1 MDGLS
6 ESYLSMSYLFYLFL
20 HLFWLILILHVP
32 VHGVN
37 FICFFLLANFDCSQR
52 VFGDLVMYVRVGG
65 QVTILTRHVHQPLQ
79 HVTCP
84 TCPASR
90 VTCRVTSSCPRDDQS
105 ATDCWAAAAAAD
117 GKFELHGAAAAA
129 VTPACT
135 RHRAATAR
143 IHFSERKL
151 KQIIQFSLLLV
162 ELALF
167 LQLHI
172 LQYSLHFSPLHCSL
186 SDSACLS
193 RLSRHITDNHIY
205 TYHLSINPSISI
217 YQSANYVQMRLK
229 RKYWQGWSC
238 ILLWS
243 SYSSRRDRNI

>member
-1 MDGLS
+1 
-6 ESYLSMSYLFYLFL
+6 
-20 HLFWLILILHVP
+20 
-32 VHGVN
+32 
-37 FICFFLLANFDCSQR
+37 
-52 VFGDLVMYVRVGG
+52 MYVRVGG

-90 VTCRVTSSCPRDDQS
+90 VTCSVTSSCPRDDQS
-105 ATDCWAAAAAAD
+105 ATDCWAAAAAD

-193 RLSRHITDNHIY
+193 DNHIY
-205 TYHLSINPSISI
+205 TYHLSINPSI
-217 YQSANYVQMRLK
+217 L
-229 RKYWQGWSC
+229 
-238 ILLWS
+238 
-243 SYSSRRDRNI
+243 